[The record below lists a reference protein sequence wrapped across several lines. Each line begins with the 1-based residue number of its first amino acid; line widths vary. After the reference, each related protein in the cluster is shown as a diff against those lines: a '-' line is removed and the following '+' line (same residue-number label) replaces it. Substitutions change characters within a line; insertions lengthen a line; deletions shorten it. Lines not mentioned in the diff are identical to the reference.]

1 MDPITAWQQGH
12 SDGLNL
18 AVAKIN
24 EWCSMDCK
32 TLVEVIKEINKLREM
47 AHDI

>member
-18 AVAKIN
+18 AVQKIN
-24 EWCSMDCK
+24 EWCGLECK
-32 TLVEVIKEINKLREM
+32 TLSDLILTIKDLMEVT
-47 AHDI
+47 HD

>member
-18 AVAKIN
+18 AVQKIN
-24 EWCSMDCK
+24 EWCGLECK
-32 TLVEVIKEINKLREM
+32 TLSELISAIKDLMEVE
-47 AHDI
+47 HD

>member
-1 MDPITAWQQGH
+1 MTDVEAWQQGH

-24 EWCSMDCK
+24 EWCGMECK
-32 TLVEVIKEINKLREM
+32 TLLDVIKEINRIKEEVTQ
-47 AHDI
+47 